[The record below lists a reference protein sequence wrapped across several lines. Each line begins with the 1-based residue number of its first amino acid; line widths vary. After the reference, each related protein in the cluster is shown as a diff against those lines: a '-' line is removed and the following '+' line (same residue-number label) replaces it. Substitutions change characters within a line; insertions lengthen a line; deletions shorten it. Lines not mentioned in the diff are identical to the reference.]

1 VDEAV
6 EIGRY
11 SLRNDL
17 RMSLIPVVS
26 GHRAFNS
33 LGLNRGGTTLVVAS
47 QSTQDVLRVPVT
59 ADAWSAL
66 ACEAAGR
73 RLHPGE
79 LESIVKSTDRLTPG
93 C

>member
-1 VDEAV
+1 
-6 EIGRY
+6 
-11 SLRNDL
+11 
-17 RMSLIPVVS
+17 MSLIPVVS
-26 GHRAFNS
+26 GHRAFNA
-33 LGLNRGGTTLVVAS
+33 LGLNRDGTTLVVAS

-73 RLHPGE
+73 QLRPGE
-79 LESIVKSTDRLTPG
+79 LDSIVKSTDGLTPG